1 MKAVLVK
8 APLEVEVVDVPKPEI
23 TAPDE
28 VLIKVR
34 YGSICGSDIGIYSG
48 GNAFATYP
56 RIIGHEFA
64 GTVESVGD
72 AVKDLA
78 PGDLVSV
85 DIVNSCGHC
94 YACRTGH
101 HNVCKDLEVTGVH
114 RDGGFAEYF
123 KVRREMVYKLDKAKL
138 SEAMACLVE
147 PYSVGAEVNARAQV
161 SEGDKVVVFGSGPA
175 GLAIMQVALA
185 KGAEVLIT
193 DIFPQRLQLAAE
205 MGATRTVNVKEED
218 LKTAVMDFTAG
229 EGAHVLADAVCSPQ
243 SILDA
248 LDLLAPAG
256 RLVVLGTGSAPSE
269 IPQMAFTKK
278 GINVF
283 GTRVN
288 NHRFPEVISLFEQ
301 GKVTPAKMHTHT
313 FKFTDI
319 ARAFEL
325 LRTDKSQVCKILLE
339 W

>member
-34 YGSICGSDIGIYSG
+34 YGGICGSDIGIYSG

-147 PYSVGAEVNARAQV
+147 PYSVGAEVNAT
-161 SEGDKVVVFGSGPA
+161 GA
-175 GLAIMQVALA
+175 G
-185 KGAEVLIT
+185 
-193 DIFPQRLQLAAE
+193 
-205 MGATRTVNVKEED
+205 
-218 LKTAVMDFTAG
+218 
-229 EGAHVLADAVCSPQ
+229 
-243 SILDA
+243 
-248 LDLLAPAG
+248 
-256 RLVVLGTGSAPSE
+256 
-269 IPQMAFTKK
+269 
-278 GINVF
+278 
-283 GTRVN
+283 
-288 NHRFPEVISLFEQ
+288 
-301 GKVTPAKMHTHT
+301 
-313 FKFTDI
+313 
-319 ARAFEL
+319 
-325 LRTDKSQVCKILLE
+325 
-339 W
+339 

>member
-34 YGSICGSDIGIYSG
+34 YGGICGSDIGIYSG

-64 GTVESVGD
+64 GTVEAVGD

-138 SEAMACLVE
+138 SEAMAW
-147 PYSVGAEVNARAQV
+147 
-161 SEGDKVVVFGSGPA
+161 
-175 GLAIMQVALA
+175 
-185 KGAEVLIT
+185 T
-193 DIFPQRLQLAAE
+193 
-205 MGATRTVNVKEED
+205 
-218 LKTAVMDFTAG
+218 
-229 EGAHVLADAVCSPQ
+229 
-243 SILDA
+243 
-248 LDLLAPAG
+248 
-256 RLVVLGTGSAPSE
+256 
-269 IPQMAFTKK
+269 
-278 GINVF
+278 
-283 GTRVN
+283 
-288 NHRFPEVISLFEQ
+288 
-301 GKVTPAKMHTHT
+301 
-313 FKFTDI
+313 
-319 ARAFEL
+319 
-325 LRTDKSQVCKILLE
+325 
-339 W
+339 